1 MSQTQSSSQRNQASG
16 YWGRDLLRRET
27 GSGVIQLH
35 EANAPPEAVNPHGHS
50 HAHIVFVTRGA
61 YVTQVTGENGF
72 INRPV
77 AVLNPPGVWHRDHF
91 VTGRGAFMT
100 VDLTCAGLAEDFVKH
115 AESAAVL
122 QFCKRLAGSLEDKT
136 QLELEDDLDSLAALY
151 RFERPQDFAGVPSGI
166 ERAFEAI
173 QESAE
178 PWELTMSELAQ
189 IAGVHK
195 NHLPRAFRKRFG
207 VTPSQFACAR
217 QIELCASAIAANQ
230 ESLADCAARFGFYD
244 QAHMSAR
251 FRSHT
256 GVSPSRWRTQI
267 RTEG

>member
-1 MSQTQSSSQRNQASG
+1 
-16 YWGRDLLRRET
+16 
-27 GSGVIQLH
+27 
-35 EANAPPEAVNPHGHS
+35 
-50 HAHIVFVTRGA
+50 
-61 YVTQVTGENGF
+61 
-72 INRPV
+72 
-77 AVLNPPGVWHRDHF
+77 
-91 VTGRGAFMT
+91 MT
-100 VDLTCAGLAEDFVKH
+100 VDLKCGVLAEDFVKH
-115 AESAAVL
+115 SESAAVL

-136 QLELEDDLDSLAALY
+136 QLELEDDLAALAALY

-166 ERAFEAI
+166 HRAFEAI

-207 VTPSQFACAR
+207 ITPSQLASAR
-217 QIELCASAIAANQ
+217 QIELCAEAIATNQ
-230 ESLADCAARFGFYD
+230 EPLADCAARLGFYD

-256 GVSPSRWRTQI
+256 GVSPSRWRAQS
-267 RTEG
+267 RTKG